1 MTEVTDLREKLAG
14 ELLRD
19 AAWDMLAPHFERD
32 AVFWV
37 HDAALVDVA
46 VALVGDDKD
55 AVWAHLDSGRLSRP
69 APATAQGWERDGVLF
84 EVLIVQ
90 PYVLVAP
97 QSPAAS

>member
-1 MTEVTDLREKLAG
+1 MAETTDLREKLAG

-19 AAWDMLAPHFERD
+19 AAWDTIAPHFERD

-46 VALVGDDKD
+46 VALVSDDKD

-69 APATAQGWERDGVLF
+69 APATAKGWESDGVLF
-84 EVLIVQ
+84 EALIVQ
-90 PYVLVAP
+90 PYVLVTP
-97 QSPAAS
+97 QS